1 MKVKTAC
8 PMDCYDGCS
17 ILAEVDGQGN
27 IKLEGN
33 PEHPIT
39 KGALCNRG
47 RQLSIRRNSENRV
60 LRPLK
65 RVGDTFVHISWEQA
79 IAEIAAQ
86 VQATL
91 DEVGHHGI
99 FHCYDWGSGTLLKNL
114 NQRFFYGLG
123 GCTETVGSL
132 CWDAGLTAQTYDF
145 GRANSHA
152 PEDTAEHAR
161 AIVVWGRN
169 VANTNVHMTPFI
181 KTAQARGAQLVVI
194 SPLAQDLG
202 RRADKCIYLRP
213 GTDGLLALAALRV
226 CRDRN
231 WLDHDF
237 IREATLG
244 WDAIAAELDMYDPE
258 TVASLTDVPVEDIYW
273 LAELY
278 GRTRPVATILGIGMQ
293 RYGQGGQPVRAID
306 ALVAATAHVGVPGG
320 GVSYAQRQL
329 ASFFDEEALT
339 GRSKADVREFERA
352 TQAADILA
360 ANPPIRVA
368 FVTRTN
374 PVLQVP
380 DSALFRKAFAS
391 IRCKVVI
398 DTFMTKTAEM
408 ADYVLPCTNVLE
420 EEDVAYTTMWHDYV
434 SYVKPVVAPR
444 GEAKPDWQ
452 IFADLACALGRP
464 EIMEGSVDVWI
475 NRALS
480 PWPQEKV
487 AELKERGFVK
497 LDVPAVAWADHKF
510 GTPSGKFEFAS
521 SLAVADGHHP
531 VARIEID
538 KLQRGTDMY
547 PYVLLTIHP
556 RKWQLSQRETF
567 PEGRGECPIVEIGRG
582 IAYEQ
587 GIADGDFVYV
597 ENERARIR
605 AIARVQAAGHAKS
618 VRLEIGWSGQGVT
631 ANDFTDTRKADF
643 GSQSAQ
649 YDCFCS
655 VVRAPAH
662 EEEPSQRELS
672 AIAPATTG
680 K

>member
-17 ILAEVDGQGN
+17 ILAEVDETGN
-27 IKLEGN
+27 IKLDGN

-47 RQLSIRRNSENRV
+47 RQLSVRRNSENRV
-60 LRPLK
+60 LHPLK
-65 RVGDTFVHISWEQA
+65 RVGDGFVQISWEQA
-79 IAEIAAQ
+79 IAEIAQ
-86 VQATL
+86 HVHTTL

-152 PEDTAEHAR
+152 PEDTAEHAQ

-202 RRADKCIYLRP
+202 RRADKCIYPRP
-213 GTDGLLALAALRV
+213 GTDGLLALAVLRI
-226 CRDRN
+226 CRDRD
-231 WLDHDF
+231 WLDHEF
-237 IREATLG
+237 IREAALG
-244 WDAIAAELDMYDPE
+244 WEEIATELDVYDPQM
-258 TVASLTDVPVEDIYW
+258 VASLTDVPIEDIYW

-278 GRTRPVATILGIGMQ
+278 GRKRPVATILGIGMQ
-293 RYGQGGQPVRAID
+293 RYAQGGQTVRAID
-306 ALVAATAHVGVPGG
+306 ALAAATGHVGIPGG

-329 ASFFDEEALT
+329 ALFFDEEALT
-339 GRSKADVREFERA
+339 GRSRADVRAFERT
-352 TQAADILA
+352 TQATDILSA
-360 ANPPIRVA
+360 DPPIRVV

-374 PVLQVP
+374 PALQVP

-434 SYVKPVVAPR
+434 SYVRPVVEPK

-452 IFADLACALGRP
+452 IFADLASALGRP
-464 EIMEGSVDVWI
+464 DIMAGSVEAWI
-475 NRALS
+475 DMALS
-480 PWPQEKV
+480 KWPQEKIE
-487 AELKERGFVK
+487 ALKEHGFVK
-497 LDVPAVAWADHKF
+497 LDVPPVAWADRKF
-510 GTPSGKFEFAS
+510 ATPSGKFEFVS
-521 SLAVADGHHP
+521 SLAIADGHHP

-538 KLQRGTDMY
+538 KLQRGTEAY

-567 PEGRGECPIVEIGRG
+567 PEARKEYPIVEIGLA
-582 IAYEQ
+582 IAHEQ
-587 GIADGDFVYV
+587 GIADGDVVYV
-597 ENERARIR
+597 ENERARIQ

-655 VVRAPAH
+655 IARVQ
-662 EEEPSQRELS
+662 EEEPSRRELS
-672 AIAPATTG
+672 AIA
-680 K
+680 

>member
-17 ILAEVDGQGN
+17 ILAEVDETGN
-27 IKLEGN
+27 IKLDGN

-47 RQLSIRRNSENRV
+47 RQLSVRRNSENRV
-60 LRPLK
+60 LHPLK
-65 RVGDTFVHISWEQA
+65 RVGDGFVQISWEQA
-79 IAEIAAQ
+79 IAEIAQ
-86 VQATL
+86 HVHTTL

-152 PEDTAEHAR
+152 PEDTAEHAQ

-202 RRADKCIYLRP
+202 RRADKCIYPRP
-213 GTDGLLALAALRV
+213 GTDGLLALAVLRI
-226 CRDRN
+226 CRDRD
-231 WLDHDF
+231 WLDHEF
-237 IREATLG
+237 IREAALG
-244 WDAIAAELDMYDPE
+244 WEEIATELDVYDPQM
-258 TVASLTDVPVEDIYW
+258 VASLTDVPIEDIYW

-278 GRTRPVATILGIGMQ
+278 GRKRPVATILGIGMQ
-293 RYGQGGQPVRAID
+293 RYAQGGQTVRAID
-306 ALVAATAHVGVPGG
+306 ALAAATGHVGIPGG

-329 ASFFDEEALT
+329 ALFFDEEALT
-339 GRSKADVREFERA
+339 GRSRADVRAFERT
-352 TQAADILA
+352 TQATDILSA
-360 ANPPIRVA
+360 DPPIRVV

-374 PVLQVP
+374 PALQVP

-434 SYVKPVVAPR
+434 SYVRPVVEPK

-452 IFADLACALGRP
+452 IFADLASALGRP
-464 EIMEGSVDVWI
+464 DIMAGSVEAWI
-475 NRALS
+475 DMALS
-480 PWPQEKV
+480 KWPQEKIE
-487 AELKERGFVK
+487 ALKEHGFVK
-497 LDVPAVAWADHKF
+497 LDVPPVAWADRKF
-510 GTPSGKFEFAS
+510 ATPSGKFEFVS
-521 SLAVADGHHP
+521 SLAIADGHHP

-538 KLQRGTDMY
+538 KLQRGTEAY

-567 PEGRGECPIVEIGRG
+567 PEARKEYPIVEIGLA
-582 IAYEQ
+582 IAHEQ
-587 GIADGDFVYV
+587 GIADGDVVYV
-597 ENERARIR
+597 ENERARIQ

-655 VVRAPAH
+655 IARVQ
-662 EEEPSQRELS
+662 EEEPSRRELS
-672 AIAPATTG
+672 AIAPANTG
-680 K
+680 Q